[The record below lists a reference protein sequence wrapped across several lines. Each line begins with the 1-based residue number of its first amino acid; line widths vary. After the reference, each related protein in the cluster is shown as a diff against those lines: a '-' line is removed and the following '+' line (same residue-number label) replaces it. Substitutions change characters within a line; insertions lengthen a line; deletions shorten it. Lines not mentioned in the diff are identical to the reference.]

1 MAAED
6 KKNADGTPFRK
17 ILHFFYVYWYTCIL
31 HTFIN
36 TCIYAN
42 TQSQKKNENM
52 TLNSDAVQMHQT

>member
-42 TQSQKKNENM
+42 TQSQKKKRKYD
-52 TLNSDAVQMHQT
+52 TK